1 MIFVLGLSNI
11 KGVLIFNAF
20 PRSCSADTKTRKH
33 GGFDFLS
40 FWQADIFSGPPLLI
54 CGTAPATINRVG
66 SDSKSNDPVDILRR
80 RYARGEIDKE
90 EFDRRMKDLN

>member
-1 MIFVLGLSNI
+1 MGHMIFGNLG
-11 KGVLIFNAF
+11 A
-20 PRSCSADTKTRKH
+20 
-33 GGFDFLS
+33 LS
-40 FWQADIFSGPPLLI
+40 FWGVLAVLI
-54 CGTAPATINRVG
+54 YVAVRATINRVG

>member
-1 MIFVLGLSNI
+1 MADMGHMIFGSLGALI
-11 KGVLIFNAF
+11 FWGVLA
-20 PRSCSADTKTRKH
+20 
-33 GGFDFLS
+33 
-40 FWQADIFSGPPLLI
+40 LLI
-54 CGTAPATINRVG
+54 YVAVRATINRVG